1 VIPVARPVQVGQ
13 HGNAVPVI
21 LHQVANVKLLYPPA
35 LVIQLDS
42 MMMVMETVNLVMLHA
57 INVQDQLL
65 TSVLHVLTIEIL
77 GQMAL
82 AFAETAGGA
91 MMEISHA

>member
-1 VIPVARPVQVGQ
+1 MIPVARPVQVGQ

-21 LHQVANVKLLYPPA
+21 LHQVPNVKLLYPPA

-42 MMMVMETVNLVMLHA
+42 MMMVMETVNPVMLLA
-57 INVQDQLL
+57 INAQDPLL
-65 TSVLHVLTIEIL
+65 TSVLLVLTTEIQD
-77 GQMAL
+77 QMAP
-82 AFAETAGGA
+82 AYAETAGGA